1 MPSFQKILNPG
12 QVKAIQAYIVAR
24 AKESASATGSSKP

>member
-1 MPSFQKILNPG
+1 MPSFQKLLSAD

-24 AKESASATGSSKP
+24 AKESAAAGNR